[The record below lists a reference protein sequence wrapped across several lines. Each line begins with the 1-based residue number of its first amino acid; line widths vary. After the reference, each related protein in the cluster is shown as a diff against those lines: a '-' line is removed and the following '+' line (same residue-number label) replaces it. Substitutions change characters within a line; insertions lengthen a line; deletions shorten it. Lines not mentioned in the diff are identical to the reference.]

1 MIWAISSLA
10 ITGIDCNEP
19 ERLQED
25 AITSKLSTCSSKKM
39 YAMYSQDNVPQVH
52 SKTMTENSLE
62 SKMQRVRQQQESIES
77 GGGKCEQ
84 ESQPGVSSELVA
96 DIQSLA
102 KQSRRVGGRKP
113 AASVNAKRH
122 ALDPSMQL
130 QFSVEE
136 SCNGLQELVIG
147 VSMEWKNSCEPIQE
161 SCTNQQ
167 SALVTGSESRRLAMN
182 DSTPQPVQE
191 TNYHVSTRLVAGT
204 VELSST
210 LQTEPYRLA
219 MNESTLPAA
228 QETNHRASAKLVAGT
243 VELFSI
249 EHTVEDHHKG
259 RSLEPQN
266 A

>member
-10 ITGIDCNEP
+10 ITGINCNEP

-52 SKTMTENSLE
+52 SKRMTENSLE

-77 GGGKCEQ
+77 GGGRCEQ

-122 ALDPSMQL
+122 ALHSSEQL
-130 QFSVEE
+130 QFSAEE
-136 SCNGLQELVIG
+136 SCNSLQELVIG

-161 SCTNQQ
+161 SRTNQQ
-167 SALVTGSESRRLAMN
+167 SALVTGSELRRLAMN

-191 TNYHVSTRLVAGT
+191 TNYHASTRLVAGT

-210 LQTEPYRLA
+210 QTEPCTLA

-228 QETNHRASAKLVAGT
+228 QETNHCASAKLVAGT